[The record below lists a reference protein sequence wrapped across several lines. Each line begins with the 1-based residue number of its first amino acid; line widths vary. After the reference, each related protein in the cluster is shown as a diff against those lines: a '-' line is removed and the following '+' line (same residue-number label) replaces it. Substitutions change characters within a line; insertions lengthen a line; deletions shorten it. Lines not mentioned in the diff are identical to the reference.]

1 MDIKQKVENLKKTGK
16 LYQNQGLFLEAR
28 KSYES
33 ALELITSSE
42 QFPDKDTEVADIT
55 NKIEELTSA
64 AEHVETAPETH
75 ELTDDVQNL
84 IKNLF
89 SFSEKKDPDTKALT
103 EAVTLAK
110 FGQTERAVEELTALL
125 EKPSVGVVAAK
136 NILRCHILASAYDK
150 ALAAFDTWSREK
162 KFRPEELESIRS
174 LLEHQL
180 VKKGIQKPVPK
191 VTIMEPDGTSASTPD
206 AEKSKEMLDIGS
218 VLIDFDQGPLKGKP
232 IEFDVNFQTGNTVSL
247 LIESKEK
254 KLLDALSVGFKL
266 RDVQFRSSVAIFR
279 SSGVVS
285 AKIMIHEGPQKGD
298 YHMDIKVQ
306 DDD

>member
-1 MDIKQKVENLKKTGK
+1 MDTKQKVENLQKTGK
-16 LYQNQGLFLEAR
+16 LYQEQGLYNEAL
-28 KSYES
+28 KAYES
-33 ALELITSSE
+33 ALGLITSDE
-42 QFPDKDTEVADIT
+42 KIPNKDEMASDLRQ
-55 NKIEELTSA
+55 KINDLTSA
-64 AEHVETAPETH
+64 AEHIETAPTTQ
-75 ELTDDVQNL
+75 ELSDDVQNL

-110 FGQTERAVEELTALL
+110 FGQTERAVEELTTLL
-125 EKPSVGVVAAK
+125 EKPAVRAVAAK

-150 ALAAFDTWSREK
+150 ALAAFENWTSEK
-162 KFRPEELESIRS
+162 KFTVEEMEGIRS

-180 VKKGIQKPVPK
+180 IKKGIQRPLPK
-191 VTIMEPDGTSASTPD
+191 VTLVEPNGAAAEGPDG
-206 AEKSKEMLDIGS
+206 EKPKDMLDIGS
-218 VLIDFDQGPLKGKP
+218 VLINFDQGPLEGKP

-285 AKIMIHEGPQKGD
+285 AKIMIHEGPKKGD

-306 DDD
+306 DD